1 MVSRRLFLQS
11 SAASAAYLASGVWPA
26 WAANAPG
33 VTDTE
38 IKIGQTAPYSG
49 PASAY
54 GVIGRTETAYFQM
67 MNEMGG
73 VNGRKLNLISLDD
86 AYSPPKT
93 VEQTRRLVEQEQVA
107 FIFGSV
113 GTPTNA
119 AIRSYLND
127 KKVPQ
132 ILIGGTAAMF
142 GDPQH
147 YPWTMG
153 ALPTA
158 QTEARIFARQ
168 ILKTRPDAKIG
179 VLYQNDGFGKD
190 YLIGLRDGLGMDHA
204 AMMIKEVSYEVSDPT
219 VDSQVITLQESGADT
234 FVIGATPKAAAL
246 AIRKAYDIGWRPAR
260 YMSVSSGSITATL
273 KPAGLDKSKGL
284 ITGAF
289 NKDPTDARWKDD
301 PGFKEY
307 AAFIAKYMSPTDL
320 VDNNVVNGFDIAA
333 MLIQVLKQCG
343 DDLSRENIMRQAAN
357 LKDLELP
364 MLLPGIKV
372 NTSPDNYY
380 PIRQMQLATFNGES
394 WEPFGDILGG

>member
-1 MVSRRLFLQS
+1 MVTF
-11 SAASAAYLASGVWPA
+11 
-26 WAANAPG
+26 
-33 VTDTE
+33 
-38 IKIGQTAPYSG
+38 
-49 PASAY
+49 
-54 GVIGRTETAYFQM
+54 
-67 MNEMGG
+67 
-73 VNGRKLNLISLDD
+73 
-86 AYSPPKT
+86 
-93 VEQTRRLVEQEQVA
+93 
-107 FIFGSV
+107 
-113 GTPTNA
+113 
-119 AIRSYLND
+119 
-127 KKVPQ
+127 
-132 ILIGGTAAMF
+132 
-142 GDPQH
+142 
-147 YPWTMG
+147 
-153 ALPTA
+153 
-158 QTEARIFARQ
+158 
-168 ILKTRPDAKIG
+168 
-179 VLYQNDGFGKD
+179 
-190 YLIGLRDGLGMDHA
+190 
-204 AMMIKEVSYEVSDPT
+204 
-219 VDSQVITLQESGADT
+219 TLQESGADT